1 MTGRPRIGITL
12 GMDEA
17 GRRYQLKRAY
27 VDAVLAAGGLP
38 VLVPWGDGPVA
49 RLYLEEIDGLV
60 LSGGHFDIPPERYG
74 ETRRSACGRTQ
85 EARTDFE
92 WPLCEAAL
100 AAGMPLLGVCGG
112 MQLMNVVRGGTLWQD
127 LPADLGLQHE
137 QPEPKDV
144 PSHPVEI
151 VPDTLLARL
160 VGGGSLPAN
169 STHHQAVRAPG
180 AGLLV
185 SGRTADGVVEALE
198 LPGPAFA
205 LGVQWH
211 PESVVRH
218 EPRHAAIYRG
228 LVQAARDRRR

>member
-1 MTGRPRIGITL
+1 MTSRPRIGITL
-12 GMDEA
+12 GTDEA

-27 VDAVLAAGGLP
+27 ADAVLAAGGLP

-49 RLYLEEIDGLV
+49 ALYLEQCDGLV

-74 ETRRSACGRTQ
+74 ETRRASCGRTQ

-92 WPLCEAAL
+92 WGLCQAAM
-100 AAGMPLLGVCGG
+100 AAGIPLLGVCGG

-127 LPADLGLQHE
+127 LTVDLGLQHE
-137 QPEPKDV
+137 QPEPKDL

-151 VPDTLLARL
+151 VPETLLARL
-160 VGGGSLPAN
+160 VGTAPLPAN
-169 STHHQAVRAPG
+169 TTHHQAVKAPG

-198 LPGPAFA
+198 LPDAPFA

-218 EPRHAAIYRG
+218 EPRHAAIYLG
-228 LVQAARDRRR
+228 LVKAALDRRR